1 MIKNQNQA
9 SGALKISDFADK
21 SLLILDDDDPFRGR
35 LARAM
40 EKKGFSVKEAKS
52 VQEGLNIAQN
62 TPTNFA
68 VIDLRLEDGNGLD
81 VVKTLN
87 KSKKDCRIVMLTGY
101 GNLPTAVAAVKAG
114 AIDYISKPV
123 DADDVESALL
133 AASES
138 KAKPPENPMSADR
151 VKWEHIHRVFELCNR
166 NVSETARRLKMH
178 RRTLQRILSKRS
190 PR

>member
-1 MIKNQNQA
+1 MKNLKTAMLSQ
-9 SGALKISDFADK
+9 KISDFEDK
-21 SLLILDDDDPFRGR
+21 SLLILDDDDPFRNR

-40 EKKGFSVKEAKS
+40 EKKGFSVKEAKT
-52 VQEGLNIAQN
+52 VLEGLKIAQN
-62 TPTNFA
+62 TPPNFA

-81 VVKTLN
+81 VVKAIH
-87 KSKKDCRIVMLTGY
+87 KSKKESRIVMLTGY

-114 AIDYISKPV
+114 AIDYLAKPV
-123 DADDVESALL
+123 DADDVEAALL
-133 AASES
+133 ASPES

>member
-9 SGALKISDFADK
+9 PGALKISDFADK

-81 VVKTLN
+81 GVKTL
-87 KSKKDCRIVMLTGY
+87 KK
-101 GNLPTAVAAVKAG
+101 
-114 AIDYISKPV
+114 
-123 DADDVESALL
+123 
-133 AASES
+133 
-138 KAKPPENPMSADR
+138 
-151 VKWEHIHRVFELCNR
+151 
-166 NVSETARRLKMH
+166 
-178 RRTLQRILSKRS
+178 
-190 PR
+190 